1 MSVAHFM
8 PKEYINNP
16 IKIVHF
22 LKEAGFTQ
30 RQAEAQVEVL
40 TDYID
45 SNLATRKDIFEIK
58 KDIAEIKR
66 DLKRDIKELELK
78 LTIKLSSIVGIIVG
92 FFYTLE
98 KFF

>member
-16 IKIVHF
+16 IKILHH

-40 TDYID
+40 ADYID
-45 SNLATRKDIFEIK
+45 SNLATK
-58 KDIAEIKR
+58 KDIAEIR
-66 DLKRDIKELELK
+66 REIKELELK